1 MEPFKKFRTAV
12 KKSYKEKE
20 QLDKLPDF
28 FSPPSPANLREYC
41 LIRLTEG
48 LSPDDLSVLKSLFNP
63 RNQFDDIENAIR
75 EIDIDKL
82 RPLQNFLNGTTATAS
97 EINTKLLAI
106 LIDFHPRPYNRK
118 DWPDDVIPELSGE
131 YIDPEIGPHHE
142 ENSSSEEEVEQ
153 EDTKQEKEVEDTK
166 DSTPPHIEEENQD
179 NKTQDTNGE
188 DTTDTQPPP
197 IEEENQDD
205 TTQKTDVENTE
216 ETKGQERP
224 SMWYKISCWLKDKKH
239 QLFIAGPA
247 ILALS
252 LSSGYLMTKKDCMC
266 WNGEKYVEVNC
277 KDKQHANPVIALDP
291 EKLNYFQKIMRPDT
305 LSYKD
310 IGRIWYSRIN
320 HEVEFFTGAGHHPVH
335 SSRSLKALTATIIQ
349 NRVLNKTRRSLT
361 TDSLQSKRD
370 EK

>member
-1 MEPFKKFRTAV
+1 MEPFEKFQNAV
-12 KKSYKEKE
+12 KEAYLKQRQEEK
-20 QLDKLPDF
+20 LHYRLM
-28 FSPPSPANLREYC
+28 SPSPANLRHYSK
-41 LIRLTEG
+41 IRLEQNLTNE
-48 LSPDDLSVLKSLFNP
+48 DLAIFAEYYNP
-63 RNQFDDIENAIR
+63 INKYDNTLLAIKKTKN
-75 EIDIDKL
+75 DKL
-82 RPLQNFLNGTTATAS
+82 RTLQNFLIGKTTTAS
-97 EINTKLLAI
+97 EITTKLLAI
-106 LIDFHPRPYNRK
+106 LIDFQQRPFNRK
-118 DWPDDVIPELSGE
+118 DWPDDVIPESG
-131 YIDPEIGPHHE
+131 G
-142 ENSSSEEEVEQ
+142 ENSSSEEEENQ
-153 EDTKQEKEVEDTK
+153 DDTTQEKEVEDTK
-166 DSTPPHIEEENQD
+166 DSTSPHIEEENQD

-205 TTQKTDVENTE
+205 TTQNTDVENAE
-216 ETKGQERP
+216 GTKGQERL
-224 SMWYKISCWLKDKKH
+224 SIWLKIINWLKGKKH
-239 QLFIAGPA
+239 QLLIAGPA

-252 LSSGYLMTKKDCMC
+252 SGSIYLMTKKDCMC

-349 NRVLNKTRRSLT
+349 NRVLNNTKRSIT
-361 TDSLQSKRD
+361 TDSLQTKRD